1 MEAAQTATSLCST
14 CGSSLGPTG
23 DCLACL
29 VKLGFDDAP
38 VETEPSGFG
47 DYVIARRGDGSRCEL
62 GRGAMG
68 VTYRAVDKVLNRS
81 VALKVIDVPRTA
93 GNEQPVRERFLR
105 EARAAAALHHPN
117 VASVFQFGATRE
129 GDRCYYAM
137 ELVEGETLDSLVRRD
152 GPMKVEMALD
162 VAMQVTAALV
172 AAASHGLVHRDLKPG
187 NIMLTRSDAA
197 VDQASVKVIDFG
209 LAKAVSDSGND
220 MDLTQ
225 GGFVGTP
232 AFASP
237 EQFSGAPADARS
249 DIYSLGVT
257 LWYALTGEA
266 PYEGTSIDEIRRR
279 QTELPLPVARLAERK
294 IPKPVIH
301 LLRGVLSV
309 NPAERP
315 ASARELMAELEA
327 CRASL
332 ENAGAGKRSRLA
344 AVAAV
349 LGTLAVTA
357 YLALGPRDESDRV
370 EAAPP
375 AKSVAVLP
383 FASLSEDETNSYF
396 ADGVQDEILTSLAKI
411 ADLKVTSRT
420 SVMQFRN
427 AENRSV
433 REIAGQLGVA
443 HVLQG
448 TVRRS
453 GDRVR
458 VAVQLIDARD
468 DRHVWAESY
477 DKAISDALTLQG
489 ELAKEIAGALHATL
503 SPEEKATVER
513 KLTDNADAYVL
524 YLKARQ
530 LEYNPDTRFEDY
542 KTAVQLYQQAVELDP
557 AFAVAR
563 ARLAAVAARIYHF
576 YEPTDAWKQRAAA
589 EIQESLRLQPKLGE
603 AHFARGLFLYWL
615 ERDYARAVQELRV
628 AQTLMPSNS
637 EVGTILGAIA
647 RREGR
652 WEEAVATFRQMEA
665 TDPQNPNIVRNLVYV
680 HGAVRNW
687 AEAARA
693 GERLHGLA
701 PGSIS
706 VRIQVAYIYYFWR
719 GSTAELEALLATAPP
734 GSDPDGV
741 VTAGRWDVS
750 MIKRDFAGA
759 ETVLA
764 AAPAAELS
772 YLQGGPLPKS
782 YFAGCAALARGDE
795 ATAQSQFEAARPS
808 FEAAVQEA
816 PQDAA
821 RHANLGLL
829 YAFMGRKEAAIAE
842 GRRAVELKPESRDA
856 VDGPLMNGYLA
867 LIYTRVGERDLALA
881 LIERLLHTPHATD
894 SAHYSVSLQ
903 DLRLRW
909 EWDPLR
915 NDPRFEKLIAPAGAT
930 E

>member
-1 MEAAQTATSLCST
+1 MKAAPDQVALCSE
-14 CGSSLGPTG
+14 CGSALTP
-23 DCLACL
+23 DRKCLPCL
-29 VKLGFDDAP
+29 VRVAFDPAEDDAAAAHL
-38 VETEPSGFG
+38 FG
-47 DYVIARRGDGSRCEL
+47 DYEIARRGDGSLCEL

-68 VTYRAVDKVLNRS
+68 VTYRATDTVLHRS
-81 VALKVIDVPRTA
+81 VALKVIEAPPAAKGHV
-93 GNEQPVRERFLR
+93 VRDRFLR
-105 EARAAAALHHPN
+105 EARAAAALQHPN
-117 VASVFQFGATRE
+117 VASVFQYGTTPA
-129 GDRCYYAM
+129 GDRCFYAM
-137 ELVEGETLDSLVRRD
+137 ELVEGETLEALVRRE
-152 GPMKVEMALD
+152 GPMKVDTALEMAT
-162 VAMQVTAALV
+162 QVTAALV
-172 AAASHGLVHRDLKPG
+172 AAASHGLIHRDLKPG
-187 NIMLTRSDAA
+187 NIMLTAGG
-197 VDQASVKVIDFG
+197 ASAGELKVKVIDFG
-209 LAKAVSDSGND
+209 LAKAIASSGNE
-220 MDLTQ
+220 MDLTH

-237 EQFSGAPADARS
+237 EQFTGAPADARS
-249 DIYSLGVT
+249 DIYSLGAT

-266 PYEGTSIDEIRRR
+266 PYEGWTIDEIRRSHSK
-279 QTELPLPVARLAERK
+279 LPLPVDRLAARN
-294 IPKPVIH
+294 IPRCAIQ
-301 LLRGVLSV
+301 LLRRILSM

-315 ASARELMAELEA
+315 ASARELMDELEA
-327 CRASL
+327 CRARL
-332 ENAGAGKRSRLA
+332 ENAGSRKRSTVA
-344 AVAAV
+344 AVAALLV
-349 LGTLAVTA
+349 AVTVA
-357 YLALGPRDESDRV
+357 GYVALRPGSEPVSP
-370 EAAPP
+370 APP
-375 AKSVAVLP
+375 VKSVAVLP
-383 FASLSEDETNSYF
+383 FVSLSEDQANSYF

-433 REIAGQLGVA
+433 QEIAQQLGVA

-458 VAVQLIDARD
+458 VTVQLIDARD

-477 DKAISDALTLQG
+477 EKTISDALTMQG

-513 KLTDNADAYVL
+513 KLTDNAEAYVL

-530 LEYNPDTRFEDY
+530 LEYNPDTGLEDY
-542 KTAVQLYQQAVELDP
+542 KAAVQLYEQAVELDP

-563 ARLAAVAARIYHF
+563 ARLASVAARIYHF
-576 YEPTDAWKQRAAA
+576 YEPTEAWKQRAAA
-589 EIQESLRLQPKLGE
+589 EIQESLRLQPNLGE
-603 AHFARGLFLYWL
+603 GHFARGLFLYWL
-615 ERDYARAVQELRV
+615 ERDYGRAVQELRI
-628 AQTLMPSNS
+628 AQTLMPNNT

-652 WEEAVATFRQMEA
+652 WEEAVATFRRMEA

-706 VRIQVAYIYYFWR
+706 VRIQVAYIHYFWK
-719 GSTAELEALLATAPP
+719 GSTAELETLLESVPP
-734 GSDPDGV
+734 GVDPDGV
-741 VTAGRWDVS
+741 VTAARWDVC

-759 ETVLA
+759 EAGLA
-764 AAPAAELS
+764 AAAAAELS

-795 ATAQSQFEAARPS
+795 ARAQTLFEAARPS

-867 LIYTRVGERDLALA
+867 LIYTRVGERDLALG
-881 LIERLLHTPHATD
+881 LIERLLHTAHSTD

-915 NDPRFEKLIAPAGAT
+915 NGPRFEKLIASAGAT